1 MKRLLLKHFLEQRTE
16 AIVREVAYWALA
28 EGFKAPLKRDSI
40 ESCLDAIP
48 QQLILLRLFK
58 IFLVFGVNFKIIIG
72 YGNSVSQ

>member
-16 AIVREVAYWALA
+16 AIVREVA

-40 ESCLDAIP
+40 ESCLDAIS
-48 QQLILLRLFK
+48 QQLILLRLLK
-58 IFLVFGVNFKIIIG
+58 LFLVFGVNFKNIIG

>member
-16 AIVREVAYWALA
+16 ATVREVA

-48 QQLILLRLFK
+48 EKVILLRLFK
-58 IFLVFGVNFKIIIG
+58 FFLVFGANFKNNLR